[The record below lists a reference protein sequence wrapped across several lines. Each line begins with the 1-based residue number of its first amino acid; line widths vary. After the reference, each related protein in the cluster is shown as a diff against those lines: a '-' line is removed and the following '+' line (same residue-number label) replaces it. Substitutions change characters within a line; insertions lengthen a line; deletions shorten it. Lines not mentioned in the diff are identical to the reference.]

1 MGRAV
6 DRYVDR
12 LFDAGIL
19 CPFDGEAKDR
29 PAERSHDSPP

>member
-19 CPFDGEAKDR
+19 GPFDGEAKDKAGR
-29 PAERSHDSPP
+29 AVG